1 MNPTEQFN
9 MLLGQ
14 ILQSYKNIMKID
26 SAGGTAKALTT
37 ELKSILGA
45 YEQMQN
51 VYSQLLNDPS
61 CNNELLNVISNTMRD
76 PFLTTIKMQIS
87 LLSLDDVASNPDLIK
102 DQANLAIQAMN
113 QGNTISKL
121 KELTDSDPSSK
132 THV

>member
-26 SAGGTAKALTT
+26 SVGGTAKALTT

-51 VYSQLLNDPS
+51 VYNQLLNDPS
-61 CNNELLNVISNTMRD
+61 CDNELLNVIRNTMRD

-87 LLSLDDVASNPDLIK
+87 LLSLDDVATNPVLIK
-102 DQANLAIQAMN
+102 DQASLTIKSMN
-113 QGNTISKL
+113 QDGTVSKL
-121 KELTDSDPSSK
+121 EDLSGLGSTK